1 MAEETPK
8 EKYERLQRV
17 IQSEILTAYP
27 NPTRKDCLGDAVVKQ
42 VAERKEVTTD
52 EPWEHITHCSPC
64 YAEFLAYKDSFR
76 DGEKKRKA
84 WFRYQMVTAA
94 CLVVAAA
101 VVPLV
106 WNRLDQGR
114 VYNAEF
120 DLRHR
125 LSFRGGSDPDEQP
138 TQLNPPLTLRRGHV
152 RLRIDLPETWQPGKY
167 DVAFLDQA
175 SQRPVFTTTGAATI
189 QRGLSVL
196 NVDARLDV
204 SPGEYTIS
212 LRREGSGW
220 RGYPVKVTDRQD
232 SAQ

>member
-1 MAEETPK
+1 MAEETPR
-8 EKYERLQRV
+8 EKYERLQRA

-27 NPTRKDCLGDAVVKQ
+27 NPTRKDCPGDAVVKQ

-76 DGEKKRKA
+76 EREKQRKT
-84 WFRYQMVTAA
+84 WFRYQMVAAA

-101 VVPLV
+101 VVPFF

-125 LSFRGGSDPDEQP
+125 LSFRGGSDSDEQP

-152 RLRIDLPETWQPGKY
+152 HLRIDLPETWQPGRY

-175 SQRPVFTTTGAATI
+175 GRRPVFTTTGTATV
-189 QRGLSVL
+189 QGGSSVL

-204 SPGEYTIS
+204 SSGDYTIS

-220 RGYPVKVTDRQD
+220 RGYPVRVTDR
-232 SAQ
+232 AEPAH